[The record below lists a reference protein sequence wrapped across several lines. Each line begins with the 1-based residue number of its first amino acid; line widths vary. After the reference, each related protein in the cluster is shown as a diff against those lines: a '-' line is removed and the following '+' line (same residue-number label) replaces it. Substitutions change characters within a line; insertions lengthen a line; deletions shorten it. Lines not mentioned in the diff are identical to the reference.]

1 MWHCNW
7 ANLVRSHQFL
17 LCQTNLLLCLYFE
30 VLLRMQFTLWDWPR
44 HSGTPFSVWGYH
56 GLSCLYVACGINGPT
71 VLEFTEFI
79 FFVWNVAKP
88 NRWCGTTSLR
98 WTWHLWCS
106 SWCGQ
111 QGSKHH
117 NCHWHMIHII
127 QLCSGTF
134 SKKKSVNTVSDLQ
147 ALQRFAEVAALWF
160 PEDYPA
166 VGSLPMQAKTTW
178 RRTQNPARTNANVD
192 IIGPCQSRCHE
203 TKIHAMQL

>member
-7 ANLVRSHQFL
+7 ANLARSHQFL

-44 HSGTPFSVWGYH
+44 HSGTPFSFWGYH

-79 FFVWNVAKP
+79 FFVWNVARP

-134 SKKKSVNTVSDLQ
+134 KKKNQWTLCQTFRHYNVLLRWQPCGSQKITQPS
-147 ALQRFAEVAALWF
+147 AACPCRQRQRDGELKIQR
-160 PEDYPA
+160 E
-166 VGSLPMQAKTTW
+166 
-178 RRTQNPARTNANVD
+178 RTQMLT
-192 IIGPCQSRCHE
+192 
-203 TKIHAMQL
+203 L